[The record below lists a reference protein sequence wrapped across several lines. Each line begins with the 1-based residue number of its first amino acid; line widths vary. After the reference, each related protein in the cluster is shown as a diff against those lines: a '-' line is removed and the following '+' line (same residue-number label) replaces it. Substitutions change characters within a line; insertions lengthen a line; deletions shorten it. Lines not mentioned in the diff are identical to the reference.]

1 MRSPWLKKLSLVFGP
16 RPPLNW
22 ILLLIV
28 SICVLIALL
37 GSSSSSTFDSVTS
50 TAKPDIYTNYRRLKE
65 QAASDYLEL
74 RSITLGA
81 NHVKDVGLCNKDRE
95 NYVPCYNVSAHLL
108 AGFKD
113 GEELDR
119 HCEISR
125 DWQLCLVRPPKDYK
139 IPLNW
144 PSGRDVIWSANVKL
158 TKDHFLSSGSMTKR
172 LMLLEEN
179 QIAFHSE
186 DGMADDGVKDY
197 SYLIAKM
204 IGLGNDHELF
214 LAGVHKVLDIGC
226 GFGSFGAHLL
236 SLKLMPL
243 CVAAYESSGSQ
254 VQLALER
261 GLPAIIGN
269 FISKQLPF
277 PALSYDMVHCAQCG
291 ILWDKKD
298 GLFLIEIDRILKPG
312 GYFVL
317 TSPTSQKQGNSISTK
332 SGSVST
338 PFEEFTKKI
347 CWDLIGQQGETFMWQ
362 KTLDSKCVSI
372 KQRTVPACK
381 GEDIQTYYQPL
392 APCISGTTSTRWIPV
407 HARSDSLNSSDL
419 LIHGIHPDD
428 FYEDSEFWRSSL
440 RNYWSVLSPL
450 IFSDHPKRPGDEDP
464 LPPHNMVRNVM
475 DMNAHYGGLN
485 AALSEARKSA
495 WVMNVV
501 PLGARNTLP
510 LILDRGFVGVLHNW
524 CEPFPTYP
532 RTYDMLHASGL
543 LSHINSQGC
552 SMTNLLFE
560 MDRILRPERMKQ
572 IAKLDVELTVEERN
586 LLSVGYKNVIGARRA
601 SWRIMSSI
609 EQKEESKGNENNVK
623 LIRAYRQK
631 VEDELSK
638 ICNDILEIIEKHLV
652 PSSKSGEATV
662 FFYKMKGDYFRYL
675 AEFKNDQE
683 KKEAAEQSLKGYEA
697 AFAAANTELPSTH
710 PIRLGLALNF
720 SVFYY
725 EIMNSPERACHLAK
739 QAFDEAISE
748 IDTLSEESYKD
759 STLIMQLLRDNL
771 TLWTSD
777 LPEDNGGEDTAK
789 SEEAKAAESQNK

>member
-1 MRSPWLKKLSLVFGP
+1 MRSPRFKKLSLVFGP

-95 NYVPCYNVSAHLL
+95 NYVPCYNVSAHLQ

-125 DWQLCLVRPPKDYK
+125 GWQQCLVRPPKDYK

-214 LAGVHKVLDIGC
+214 QAGVHKVLDIGC

-243 CVAAYESSGSQ
+243 CVAA
-254 VQLALER
+254 
-261 GLPAIIGN
+261 
-269 FISKQLPF
+269 
-277 PALSYDMVHCAQCG
+277 
-291 ILWDKKD
+291 
-298 GLFLIEIDRILKPG
+298 
-312 GYFVL
+312 
-317 TSPTSQKQGNSISTK
+317 
-332 SGSVST
+332 
-338 PFEEFTKKI
+338 
-347 CWDLIGQQGETFMWQ
+347 
-362 KTLDSKCVSI
+362 
-372 KQRTVPACK
+372 CK

-392 APCISGTTSTRWIPV
+392 APCISGTTSNRWIPV

-532 RTYDMLHASGL
+532 RTYDMIHASGL
-543 LSHINSQGC
+543 LSHHNSQGC

-560 MDRILRPERMKQ
+560 MDRILRPEGWV
-572 IAKLDVELTVEERN
+572 I
-586 LLSVGYKNVIGARRA
+586 LSDRVGP
-601 SWRIMSSI
+601 
-609 EQKEESKGNENNVK
+609 
-623 LIRAYRQK
+623 
-631 VEDELSK
+631 
-638 ICNDILEIIEKHLV
+638 IEKARMYATQLRW
-652 PSSKSGEATV
+652 EARV
-662 FFYKMKGDYFRYL
+662 IDLQNGSDR
-675 AEFKNDQE
+675 
-683 KKEAAEQSLKGYEA
+683 
-697 AFAAANTELPSTH
+697 
-710 PIRLGLALNF
+710 RLF
-720 SVFYY
+720 ICQKPF
-725 EIMNSPERACHLAK
+725 
-739 QAFDEAISE
+739 
-748 IDTLSEESYKD
+748 
-759 STLIMQLLRDNL
+759 LR
-771 TLWTSD
+771 
-777 LPEDNGGEDTAK
+777 K
-789 SEEAKAAESQNK
+789 